1 LSSLLYKFIVNDIT
15 NNGKTYHWFENVRSI
30 LYECN
35 LGHVWESQHFTGS
48 RSALLSIL
56 EHMLKTNYIE
66 TWKNDVYSSPKCIY
80 YRIFKTQH
88 ELESYLCNLP
98 EKYVNCL
105 VNYRMCNNRLPI
117 ETGRWVGLERNQ
129 RVCNLCNNGDI
140 GDEFH
145 YIFRCSYFSVKRK
158 HYIGFSNLTDANT
171 SDFASIMCNQD
182 INILSK
188 LCIFVN
194 IVMQH
199 IRRPPG

>member
-1 LSSLLYKFIVNDIT
+1 MY
-15 NNGKTYHWFENVRSI
+15 
-30 LYECN
+30 
-35 LGHVWESQHFTGS
+35 
-48 RSALLSIL
+48 
-56 EHMLKTNYIE
+56 
-66 TWKNDVYSSPKCIY
+66 Y
-80 YRIFKTQH
+80 YRIFKTQQ

-129 RVCNLCNNGDI
+129 CVCNLCNNGDT

-158 HYIGFSNLTDANT
+158 HYIGFSNLMGANT
-171 SDFASIMCNQD
+171 LDFASIMCEQD
-182 INILSK
+182 INILTK

-194 IVMQH
+194 IVMKH
-199 IRRPPG
+199 FRRPPC